1 MALRFDPSRAVVTAA
16 KVLIFLGFVGLAA
29 RVGHDRLTGLRLTIE
44 TPPGQAGPEAL
55 ERRASE
61 VSSDALLLVPETPA
75 GLRNARFEGLWW
87 VKTGGPHVLT
97 LKGRAAAEVWL
108 DGSLVFREK
117 GGPRP
122 RERIRLDLGRGL
134 HALRADFPAPGRL
147 PIFKLTLTT
156 DAGEPPGGVFPDRPA
171 GWTQGILPV
180 LVLLRGAF
188 LPTLALAL
196 LSGAYA
202 LRLGAPTRRA
212 LFAALLMLYAGS
224 LRLESVVRQY
234 WGLEAPTWARRVTAV
249 VAEIRPNS
257 LKLPP
262 EDNPYTGDPWGYLR
276 YARAMERF
284 YDAHVREPLFV
295 AATKAGLELA
305 GGANIGINLTSAAF
319 STLMVLALYLLGAY
333 CFGHAAGLLAAFL
346 LAIEPQVIGLAAGG
360 WRDEA
365 FSFFVLLTTLAL
377 VRLRAKPS
385 FANALFAGLAGGACC
400 LTRITSLSFFIPA
413 LVFLC
418 FGGDPSALRPRRR
431 AVGLALLIALALVL
445 PYLASCAIAFGD
457 PFLAINTHTG
467 FYRERAGLPS
477 ATSMNWAQ
485 YLATTFKP
493 VELARS
499 LAEGLTT
506 YPFTNKWLPFS
517 LWVPGLATVLRLL
530 SLAGLILF
538 VRDREGRLLL
548 VVLFTAL
555 LPFAFTWG
563 VSGGSEW
570 RLTLVAYPFYLL
582 AASFAASRVRELS
595 APVHRALGDTVH

>member
-1 MALRFDPSRAVVTAA
+1 MTLDPSRAVVTAA
-16 KVLIFLGFVGLAA
+16 KVLLVLGFVGLAA

-44 TPPGQAGPEAL
+44 TPPGQAGPQAL

-61 VSSDALLLVPETPA
+61 ASSDALLLDPEIPA
-75 GLRNARFEGLWW
+75 GVPNARFEGLWW
-87 VKTGGPHVLT
+87 VKTGGLHVLT

-122 RERIRLDLGRGL
+122 REQIRVDLARGL

-147 PIFKLTLTT
+147 PVFKLTLTT
-156 DAGEPPGGVFPDRPA
+156 EAGEPPRGVFPDRPA
-171 GWTQGILPV
+171 GWTQGILPILTV
-180 LVLLRGAF
+180 LRGAF

-196 LSGAYA
+196 LSLVYA

-224 LRLESVVRQY
+224 LRLESVVRQC
-234 WGLEAPTWARRVTAV
+234 WGLEAPTWARWVTAV
-249 VAEIRPNS
+249 VTEIRPNA

-262 EDNPYTGDPWGYLR
+262 EEHPYAGDPGGYLR

-295 AATKAGLELA
+295 AATKAGLALSS
-305 GGANIGINLTSAAF
+305 GADIGISLTSAAF
-319 STLMVLALYLLGAY
+319 STLMVLALYFLGVA
-333 CFGHAAGLLAAFL
+333 CFGQAVGLLAAFL

-365 FSFFVLLTTLAL
+365 FSLFVLLTTLAL

-385 FANALFAGLAGGACC
+385 FVNALFTGVAGGACC

-418 FGGDPSALRPRRR
+418 FGGDPSELRPRRG
-431 AVGLALLIALALVL
+431 AVALALVIALALVL

-467 FYRERAGLPS
+467 FYRDRAGLPS

-493 VELARS
+493 VELARN
-499 LAEGLTT
+499 LAEGLTR
-506 YPFTNKWLPFS
+506 YPFTNKWFPYS
-517 LWVPGLATVLRLL
+517 LWLPGLAPVLRLL
-530 SLAGLILF
+530 SLAGLVLF
-538 VRDREGRLLL
+538 VTDLRGRLLL
-548 VVLFTAL
+548 VVLFAAL

-582 AASFAASRVRELS
+582 AASLAASRALGLS
-595 APVHRALGDTVH
+595 AQLHRALGDAVH